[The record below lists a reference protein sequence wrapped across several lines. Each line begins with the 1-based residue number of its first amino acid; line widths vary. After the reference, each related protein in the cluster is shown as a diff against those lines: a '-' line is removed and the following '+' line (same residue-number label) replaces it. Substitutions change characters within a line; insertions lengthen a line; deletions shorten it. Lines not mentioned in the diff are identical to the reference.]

1 MIGCPSGSV
10 LPEPSKTTNAS
21 GATVGGYQAV
31 AESGDKVKTFSIF
44 SDFTEVAP
52 DNILG
57 LYVADYAQG
66 VVRIVKGVQNGEIP
80 ASNVEFGLKDEDVMK
95 FTFRDG
101 ASASV
106 PDDVRQ
112 EVEAVKAKI
121 AAGEIVTRN
130 K

>member
-1 MIGCPSGSV
+1 
-10 LPEPSKTTNAS
+10 
-21 GATVGGYQAV
+21 
-31 AESGDKVKTFSIF
+31 
-44 SDFTEVAP
+44 VAP

-66 VVRIVKGVQNGEIP
+66 VVRIVKGIQNGEVP
-80 ASNVEFGLKDEDVMK
+80 ASNVEFGLKDEDVIK